1 MTCEPSQSLQNR
13 DKLSNYF
20 PEHCYSDSYEYEQG
34 VTSNIVVPGSLKN
47 HIQFWRSIGSSQF
60 ILDVIDEGYRIPF
73 YSTPPP
79 SFSRNNKSA
88 LAHRSFVDEAISELL
103 LTYRVFETDVIPRN
117 VNPLSV
123 SIQSSGKKR
132 LILDLRLI
140 NKHLWKKSVKFE
152 DLRVALNYLEK
163 GHFMFSF
170 DIQSGYHHVLIF
182 PPHQSF
188 LGFSWFY
195 KGKTRY
201 FCFRVLPFGLSS
213 APYIFTKLFRPLVAY
228 WRRQG
233 IHIVVYLDD
242 GLGEAPS
249 YQVALDHS
257 TKVKSDLVRSGF
269 VPNSEKSI
277 WVPTLVIDWL
287 GFTIDLF
294 QGLLFIPGKKIKRVL
309 SDITSIL
316 EANCSSAR
324 DLSALAGRINS
335 FHLAVGN
342 ATTLMTKFLHMS
354 IVLQSSWDSKFLLP
368 PSVKEELVFWK
379 DNVRC
384 LNGRPIGRQFSGTRT
399 IVYSD
404 ASDVG
409 AGGVIKGRD
418 GVICHLPWSP
428 DEARR
433 SSTWRELQA
442 VHVCLSSFSKT
453 LTGCAVQ
460 WFTDNRNIPSII
472 RSGSMKSDLHQLALS
487 IFEILIRNSID
498 LQVDWIPRSFNDH
511 ADAISRIIDFDDW
524 GVSLEFFN
532 YIDHIWGPHTVDCFA
547 NFNNRKLT
555 RFYSRYWNPDAEGVD
570 AFCHDWAGE
579 NNWLVPP
586 VFLVPR
592 VIRHLAECKAE
603 GTLIVPEWVSSPFW
617 PMLFGP
623 QSLYSSFVRCTII
636 FSDVSGVFVRGSTDS
651 IFDGPKFKS
660 RVLAVRLSG
669 R

>member
-1 MTCEPSQSLQNR
+1 MICERSQSLQNR

-20 PEHCYSDSYEYEQG
+20 PEHCNSDSYEYEQG

-79 SFSRNNKSA
+79 SFSWNNKSA

-170 DIQSGYHHVLIF
+170 DIRSGYHHVLIF

-228 WRRQG
+228 WRQQG

-257 TKVKSDLVRSGF
+257 TTVKSDLVRSGF

-309 SDITSIL
+309 SDINSIL

-335 FHLAVGN
+335 FNLAVGN

-472 RSGSMKSDLHQLALS
+472 RRGSMKSDLHQLALS
-487 IFEILIRNSID
+487 IFEIVVRNSID

-524 GVSLEFFN
+524 GVSFEFFN

-592 VIRHLAECKAE
+592 VIRHLAECGAE

-617 PMLFGP
+617 PMLFGL

-660 RVLAVRLSG
+660 RVLAVRLSC